1 MATEPLTRG
10 LEQCRLG
17 GPETE
22 KVVQVLRSDRAGVVE
37 GERARVAPL
46 LGLTPP
52 GTSKGRP
59 RVVPRQLAR
68 DFQGSSR
75 SASSVRG
82 CHRPRSISAC
92 RTEPTPDAWE
102 GLRSR
107 PLRAAAPAGVGI
119 PEAGLRNCAC
129 GTSAV
134 AAVVSDRERVAS
146 CARPAR
152 LPSKTAAGGTDPAGG
167 DRALP
172 ARRLGTVASRRPLPA
187 PPWADRAPSTAR
199 RGRGRPG
206 ARSRT
211 K

>member
-152 LPSKTAAGGTDPAGG
+152 LPSKTGFRRPRTCQESLIFRQIFSRSGRGPS
-167 DRALP
+167 
-172 ARRLGTVASRRPLPA
+172 ARRA
-187 PPWADRAPSTAR
+187 PIGRIDLR
-199 RGRGRPG
+199 RG
-206 ARSRT
+206 SR
-211 K
+211 